1 MIKKQRESGIELLK
15 IISMILIVFAHTA
28 QNAYRLKLP
37 ELMLAEATLSK
48 QKFIMAWL
56 IHFGSLGNYLFIIC
70 SAWFLIGSKK
80 SQKQKILPLVFD
92 SFLISVLFLA
102 GYSIVSPGMVSQVDI
117 TKSFFPIFNE
127 NNWFVTGYILFLLIL
142 PYLNKI
148 VENISQRQ
156 LMRISIVMIL
166 LYWIFCFAKAHY
178 FFTRFFVFIGL
189 FFIVAYIKKY
199 MPDFCSST
207 GKNLICLAVGVFGFI
222 LWLGGTD
229 IRGLNDS
236 AYSQKLLMWWT
247 DSNPFH
253 LLTAIALFNL
263 FRKFKFVNK
272 GINLISS
279 LTLYIYLIHEN
290 MLFRQYS
297 AQPIWRMLIDRF
309 SVKHVLAEEILFATL
324 LFTAAV
330 LLSLL
335 YKFTAGRFTGFIS
348 GKIYNSGKV
357 RKALNK
363 FETKIINIK

>member
-1 MIKKQRESGIELLK
+1 MVKKQRESGIELLK
-15 IISMILIVFAHTA
+15 IISMIMIVFAHTA

-37 ELMLAEATLSK
+37 ELMLAEATMSK

-70 SAWFLIGSKK
+70 SAWFLIGCKK
-80 SQKQKILPLVFD
+80 SQKQKIMPIVFD

-102 GYSIVSPGMVSQVDI
+102 GYSIASPGMVSQIDI
-117 TKSFFPIFNE
+117 TKSIFPIFYE
-127 NNWFVTGYILFLLIL
+127 NNWFATGYILFLLML

-148 VENISQRQ
+148 VENINQKQ
-156 LMRISIVMIL
+156 LMRISFVMIL
-166 LYWIFCFAKAHY
+166 LYWIFNFARVHY

-207 GKNLICLAVGVFGFI
+207 GKNLILLAVGVFGFI

-229 IRGLNDS
+229 IRGLKNDD
-236 AYSQKLLMWWT
+236 YSQTLLMWWT

-253 LLTAIALFNL
+253 LMTAIALFNL
-263 FRKFKFVNK
+263 FKKFKFVNK

-279 LTLYIYLIHEN
+279 VTLYIYLIHEN
-290 MLFRQYS
+290 ILFRQYS

-309 SVKHVLAEEILFATL
+309 TVKHVLAEEILFAVL
-324 LFTAAV
+324 LFTAAT

-335 YKFTAGRFTGFIS
+335 YKFTFGRFTAFLS
-348 GKIYNSGKV
+348 GKIYNSASV
-357 RKALNK
+357 RKALDK
-363 FETKIINIK
+363 FEAKILNIK

>member
-1 MIKKQRESGIELLK
+1 MVKKQRESGIELLK
-15 IISMILIVFAHTA
+15 IISMIMIVFAHTA

-37 ELMLAEATLSK
+37 ELLLTEATMGR

-70 SAWFLIGSKK
+70 SAWFLIGSKRA
-80 SQKQKILPLVFD
+80 QKQKIISIVFD
-92 SFLISVLFLA
+92 TFLISVLFLA
-102 GYSIVSPGMVSQVDI
+102 GYSIFSPGMVSQTDI
-117 TKSFFPIFNE
+117 TRSFFPIFYE
-127 NNWFVTGYILFLLIL
+127 NNWFVVGYILFLLML

-166 LYWIFCFAKAHY
+166 LYWIFNFAKVHY
-178 FFTRFFVFIGL
+178 FFTRFFIFIGL

-207 GKNLICLAVGVFGFI
+207 GKNLILLAVGVFGFI

-229 IRGLNDS
+229 IRGLKNDD
-236 AYSQKLLMWWT
+236 YSQTLLMWWT

-253 LLTAIALFNL
+253 LMTAIALFNL
-263 FRKFKFVNK
+263 FKKFKFVNK

-279 LTLYIYLIHEN
+279 VTLYIYLIHEN
-290 MLFRQYS
+290 ILFRQYS
-297 AQPIWRMLIDRF
+297 AQPIWRMMIDRF
-309 SVKHVLAEEILFATL
+309 TVKHVLAEEILFAVL
-324 LFTAAV
+324 LFTAAT
-330 LLSLL
+330 LLSLF
-335 YKFTAGRFTGFIS
+335 YKFTFGRFTAFLS

-363 FETKIINIK
+363 FETKLMDIK